1 LRTGAASR
9 DDRRVSSFSA
19 TPPSRREEPHVD
31 LPRWWVPV
39 AVGALAIIAGI
50 LALAWPGPTLVLVGI
65 CFGVYLIFAGVGS
78 LISAFADEAESTF
91 MRIVEAILGIIT
103 LFAGMILVVRP
114 GASVVTAALVLGF
127 WFLLA
132 GCLQLARGIAVA
144 EHRVYNVGFGLLGI
158 VAGIIVLAQ
167 PEIGVVTLVWIVGI
181 ALIVRG
187 ALGIGLGLGLRRLE
201 HGGPRDAAGGPGRV
215 EAAT

>member
-1 LRTGAASR
+1 
-9 DDRRVSSFSA
+9 VSSFSP

-215 EAAT
+215 ASGS